1 MRLLSSTAFLVPFVI
16 LGCSGQSTAPIGSSG
31 SGLTG
36 PVQMQVTNASDTDT
50 DGLVSVMH
58 VVVTITRID
67 ARVGDEGWRTI
78 LATPMTVD
86 LLSLRNG
93 TITVLGVASLPVG
106 QFEQLRLFIAPTG
119 AYVTTTDGVKHTL
132 QVPTEPVQIVG
143 DFDEMAC
150 STGHITF
157 DFPGKLSV
165 VMEKDSNG
173 ADIWVLNPVIHL
185 HEVVTGCPDESEH
198 GADGH
203 GNNDDHG
210 RS

>member
-1 MRLLSSTAFLVPFVI
+1 MRLSSTAFLVPFVI

-36 PVQMQVTNASDTDT
+36 PVQMQVTNSIDTDS
-50 DGLVSVMH
+50 DGLVSATH

-67 ARVGDEGWRTI
+67 ARVEDDGWRTV
-78 LATPMTVD
+78 LAIPMKVD

-93 TITVLGVASLPVG
+93 TITVLGVATLPVG

-119 AYVTTTDGVKHTL
+119 AYVTTTDGVKHAL
-132 QVPTEPVQIVG
+132 QVPTEPVQVVG
-143 DFDEMAC
+143 DFDEKAC

-157 DFPGKLSV
+157 DFAGKRSV
-165 VMEKDSNG
+165 VMEKDSSG
-173 ADIWVLNPVIHL
+173 ADVWVLNPVIHL

-198 GADGH
+198 GNDGQGH
-203 GNNDDHG
+203 NDDHG